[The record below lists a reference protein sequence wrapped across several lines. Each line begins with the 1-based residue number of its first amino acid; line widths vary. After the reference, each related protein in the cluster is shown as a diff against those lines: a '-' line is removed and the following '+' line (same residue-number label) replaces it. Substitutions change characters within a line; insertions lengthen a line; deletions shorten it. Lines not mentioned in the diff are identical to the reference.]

1 MSNLINHL
9 IEEGLENIMERS
21 TKALLLEDEI
31 YINDRKA
38 KEWLEKRYDA
48 LNLDVKDRL
57 VINDYIACIGTVRSR
72 IEELSYIAGISDAVK
87 LLNSLGLL
95 KK

>member
-9 IEEGLENIMERS
+9 IEESLENIMERS

-38 KEWLEKRYDA
+38 KECLEKRYDA

-57 VINDYIACIGTVRSR
+57 VINDYIACIGTVSSR